1 LKLNHVTEIFLEL
14 LIVFVAAQIGA
25 EIAQRLKLPA
35 LVGEIAAGCII
46 GPSFLN
52 WVMISESLDM
62 LSELGAVLLLFS
74 VGLETRVAELK
85 KVGRAAALVGV
96 SGIILPFIFG
106 TAWAHW
112 EGFDTPKAL
121 FVASAF
127 VATSAGVTAR
137 VLQDL
142 GVLNQT
148 FSKVILGAA
157 IIDDILAMLL
167 LGGVTAVQGGGSV
180 NAAHLLLVVSQ
191 AVGFIVLIGWA
202 GPWILSRSSSLLDA
216 PLNPFSP
223 LTICLTLCLALSDMA
238 SYLGL
243 AAIIGAFLAGMV
255 AAETHQRKTL
265 ADQLQPLL
273 AFLVPFFF
281 VVTGARVNLGGLA
294 DLSALGTLAV
304 VLLLAVAG
312 KFIGCSLAARSLGR
326 KSALIVGTGMVPRGD
341 IGIIVASLGQQAGVI
356 SNDIYTI
363 IIAMVLLTS
372 VIAPPMLALLL
383 IGEPRDSTTLSNDE
397 NE

>member
-1 LKLNHVTEIFLEL
+1 
-14 LIVFVAAQIGA
+14 
-25 EIAQRLKLPA
+25 
-35 LVGEIAAGCII
+35 
-46 GPSFLN
+46 
-52 WVMISESLDM
+52 
-62 LSELGAVLLLFS
+62 
-74 VGLETRVAELK
+74 
-85 KVGRAAALVGV
+85 
-96 SGIILPFIFG
+96 
-106 TAWAHW
+106 
-112 EGFDTPKAL
+112 
-121 FVASAF
+121 
-127 VATSAGVTAR
+127 
-137 VLQDL
+137 
-142 GVLNQT
+142 
-148 FSKVILGAA
+148 
-157 IIDDILAMLL
+157 
-167 LGGVTAVQGGGSV
+167 
-180 NAAHLLLVVSQ
+180 
-191 AVGFIVLIGWA
+191 
-202 GPWILSRSSSLLDA
+202 
-216 PLNPFSP
+216 
-223 LTICLTLCLALSDMA
+223 
-238 SYLGL
+238 
-243 AAIIGAFLAGMV
+243 MV

-383 IGEPRDSTTLSNDE
+383 IGEPRDSTTLSHDE